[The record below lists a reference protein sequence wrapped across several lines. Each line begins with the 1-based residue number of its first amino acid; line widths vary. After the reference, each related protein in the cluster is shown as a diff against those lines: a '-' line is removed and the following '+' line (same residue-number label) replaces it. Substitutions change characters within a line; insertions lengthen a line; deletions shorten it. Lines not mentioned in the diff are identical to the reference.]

1 MIRKVTIDTDLNS
14 RLTLEEKRVINLR
27 IQKYEKDP
35 CLRGPIKHLEAM
47 IPTMPRS
54 TDLLLKKIYTK
65 NYWEPLDIGMRSYI
79 GEYVACLVAAKR
91 LPLILVGD
99 RSNSNLYKKI

>member
-1 MIRKVTIDTDLNS
+1 MKNIE
-14 RLTLEEKRVINLR
+14 LTNTTREERRAINLR

-35 CLRGPIKHLEAM
+35 CLRGPLKHLEAM
-47 IPTMPRS
+47 IPTIPRS

-99 RSNSNLYKKI
+99 RSNSNLYKRI